1 VSLGLRLVWSL
12 RSMSMAETE
21 TETET
26 ETKTKTETLRL
37 VWSSVYGWGL
47 RLRH

>member
-1 VSLGLRLVWSL
+1 MSLGLRLVWSL
-12 RSMSMAETE
+12 RSMSMAE